1 MIWYNWRVVI
11 EDRSMFQALVMTIAA
26 QVCTEVTIRDIDDVT
41 IAFRFK
47 TEDGVNTFVEAIAS
61 YEGMLSFSRLELDV
75 LVTFPED

>member
-1 MIWYNWRVVI
+1 
-11 EDRSMFQALVMTIAA
+11 MFQALVMTIAA

-47 TEDGVNTFVEAIAS
+47 TEEGANTFIEAISS